1 MAITTTNYADLKEV
15 KERCNIPQSNTNFDE
30 KLATNMRDADSFV
43 NVQAGVHTDTPIENP
58 DKQLISLASGLAAS
72 YYNYWQ
78 TPAKDR
84 SIEGIK
90 QWEKRLSDHLKAFYG
105 QEDISGHTGRTFL
118 STTGVTGAESGTGTT
133 P

>member
-15 KERCNIPQSNTNFDE
+15 KERCNIPQVNTDFDE

-43 NVQAGVHTDTPIENP
+43 NVQAGVHQDTPIENP

-78 TPAKDR
+78 TPLKDR

-90 QWEKRLSDHLKAFYG
+90 QWEKRLADHLRAFYS
-105 QEDISGHTGRTFL
+105 QEDISGHTGNTFT
-118 STTGVTGAESGTGTT
+118 STSGVTGTETGTSQT
-133 P
+133 